1 MNEVPTTIAVNQ
13 PVIIFGIEAQNLCN
27 SGDIPAAKE
36 TFLQM
41 LGHVREN
48 DDAHFCLIVF
58 HDIKRTAENLNDQ
71 PEKLF
76 DIYVDLI
83 SREPVQIKRA
93 KLVLDAAMML
103 ELVQVQ
109 KIFQLKMV
117 RTLHPKIKEKFFVPE
132 LTEEPIFEEVLLP
145 ILRVSVGT
153 RTEKIGEFPKSKKF
167 VID

>member
-1 MNEVPTTIAVNQ
+1 MRKELFNPAITAMACCDNKDFAGAKEALMTMCSFIQGKDDATIVLKTHKAIKNAEM
-13 PVIIFGIEAQNLCN
+13 EAQQKK
-27 SGDIPAAKE
+27 SP
-36 TFLQM
+36 F
-41 LGHVREN
+41 
-48 DDAHFCLIVF
+48 
-58 HDIKRTAENLNDQ
+58 ENLIHAVEN
-71 PEKLF
+71 ER
-76 DIYVDLI
+76 
-83 SREPVQIKRA
+83 SQIKRA